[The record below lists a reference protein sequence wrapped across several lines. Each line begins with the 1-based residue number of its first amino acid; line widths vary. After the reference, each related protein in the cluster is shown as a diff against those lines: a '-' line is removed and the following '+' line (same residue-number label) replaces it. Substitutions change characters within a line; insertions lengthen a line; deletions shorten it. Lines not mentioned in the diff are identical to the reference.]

1 MVVVTRA
8 DAAPLYAQI
17 REALRADIREKALVP
32 GQRIPSEEE
41 LAARFGV
48 TRMTVRNGIADLVDE
63 GLLYRRQG
71 VGTFV
76 AQPVMER
83 DHSRL
88 TSFAETARAQGI
100 DIRVRVLIADILP
113 AKLHVAKALGLQEG
127 ELVGHVNTLR
137 LANGTPVTVHDA
149 HIPYR
154 LFPLILQEDLEA
166 RHLWD
171 VFEAHGYP
179 VKRATQRVEARAAG
193 EEMAS
198 VLGIEA
204 GAPILYKERTVYAD
218 DGTPVEFAYC
228 YNRGDRYALTVTL
241 YR

>member
-1 MVVVTRA
+1 MVVVTRT
-8 DAAPLYAQI
+8 DAVPLYAQI
-17 REALRADIREKALVP
+17 REALRADIREQALAP

-100 DIRVRVLIADILP
+100 DIRVKVLIADILP
-113 AKLHVAKALGLQEG
+113 AKLHVSKALGLQEG
-127 ELVGHVNTLR
+127 ELVGHVKTLR
-137 LANGTPVTVHDA
+137 LANGVPVTVHDA

-171 VFEAHGYP
+171 LFEAHGYP
-179 VKRATQRVEARAAG
+179 VKRATQHVESARPARKWPACLASQSAPPFCTRNG
-193 EEMAS
+193 PSTPTMAHRS
-198 VLGIEA
+198 SSPIVTIEA
-204 GAPILYKERTVYAD
+204 TDTR
-218 DGTPVEFAYC
+218 
-228 YNRGDRYALTVTL
+228 
-241 YR
+241 